1 MFSRSFSSVI
11 LVLCSLF
18 CLASCGQNK
27 QDVKTRPITQ
37 LYENAKQLDYPS
49 MPQYYIEGYQSG
61 CYYELYIN
69 GIMVFKHYENVG
81 LSNHAVNINQN
92 ILQSGPQKITIKLFP
107 LGEID
112 GENYTT
118 IDPDDSF
125 RLKIF
130 SRDKQK
136 PYKAFDYDFLQEHKV
151 DIKTSVPYFEETI
164 TFNAEVPYTLEGWSN
179 SQVLTDMDQDV
190 LEQEI
195 LAFYENFGTV
205 INTQDEK
212 AWVDLMETREKEY
225 FKAVFYND
233 NNDEEL
239 KARIEDFTATFDS
252 DFQEKFP
259 LDKYEMLLS
268 KDGKIVTLKSL
279 ERKGKSAFSYG
290 VRKEYNGKQRKI
302 KTSSY
307 LFLHKPK
314 GSNKLEIIR

>member
-1 MFSRSFSSVI
+1 MNKIKRI
-11 LVLCSLF
+11 LTILSLSIM
-18 CLASCGQNK
+18 CIACGQDKKNTDTMK
-27 QDVKTRPITQ
+27 IRPITQ
-37 LYENAKQLDYPS
+37 LYENAKQLDYPA

-61 CYYELYIN
+61 CYYELYVN
-69 GIMVFKHYENVG
+69 GIMVFKHYENLG
-81 LSNHAVNINQN
+81 LSNHAVPINDN
-92 ILQSGPQKITIKLFP
+92 ILKSGLQEVTIKLFP

-125 RLKIF
+125 RLKMF

-164 TFNAEVPYTLEGWSN
+164 TFNAEVPYTLEGWSH

-195 LAFYENFGTV
+195 LAFYENFATI
-205 INTQDEK
+205 INTQDEET
-212 AWVDLMETREKEY
+212 WVKLMETREKEY

-233 NNDEEL
+233 NSNEEL
-239 KARIEDFTATFDS
+239 KARIEDFTNIFDS

-259 LDKYEMLLS
+259 LDKYEMIFS
-268 KDGKIVTLKSL
+268 QDGKIVTLKSM
-279 ERKGKSAFSYG
+279 ERKGKSAFSFG
-290 VRKEYNGKQRKI
+290 IEDELGKLR
-302 KTSSY
+302 SSRF